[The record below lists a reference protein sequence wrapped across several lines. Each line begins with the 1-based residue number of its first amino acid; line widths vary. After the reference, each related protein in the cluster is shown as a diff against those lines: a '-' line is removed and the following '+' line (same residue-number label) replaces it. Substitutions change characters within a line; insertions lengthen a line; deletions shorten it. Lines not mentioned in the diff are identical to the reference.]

1 MLRQDVV
8 AFSFRYNLLFTA
20 ILHTCKTASRKATT
34 IMINANIGGV
44 LDLVFSFKQ
53 LPFQSK
59 QHCFVLKEG
68 LTFFDIVVCLLY
80 EASFSFQ
87 FHFIKITIL
96 VLNTYRKQRKGCRL
110 HDEMVNKL
118 VTVMFRFI
126 LLFWQ
131 STFSIRIL
139 TLLYAA
145 SCNDSFS

>member
-68 LTFFDIVVCLLY
+68 LTFFGIVVCLLY

-87 FHFIKITIL
+87 FIL
-96 VLNTYRKQRKGCRL
+96 S
-110 HDEMVNKL
+110 KL
-118 VTVMFRFI
+118 
-126 LLFWQ
+126 Q
-131 STFSIRIL
+131 Y
-139 TLLYAA
+139 LY
-145 SCNDSFS
+145 